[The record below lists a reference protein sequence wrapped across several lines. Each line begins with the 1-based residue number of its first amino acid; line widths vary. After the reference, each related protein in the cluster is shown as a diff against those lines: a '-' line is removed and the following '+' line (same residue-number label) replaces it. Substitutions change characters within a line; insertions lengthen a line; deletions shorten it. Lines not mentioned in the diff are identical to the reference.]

1 MNPSCFR
8 HVWINIFL
16 VNKGRRFWNCF
27 ATLREFGKGR
37 VGSLMR
43 IFNWLYFCLSMLI
56 LCACGAGGSST
67 TPAPIADAEPGNDSV
82 AGSIACGVTEQI
94 DFVEAV
100 VDSWYLWYRETA
112 VVDKSEY
119 SDPQAYLD
127 ARLAPLLAEG
137 RERNFSY
144 LTTITQDET
153 SIGSGAYIGFGFR
166 NSPPPAPPLF
176 IADVFES
183 GPAWDA
189 GVRRGMELLAV
200 DTGSGFETIEELA
213 SRGATS
219 EEVFGASEVGVVRGF
234 RLLKGSEEI
243 EVSIA
248 KAELAPPALA
258 GQPLLIESDGVTPVG
273 YVHLRQF
280 IDTALNPEAGYPS
293 LRDAAALFKDAG
305 VTDLI
310 VDLRYNGG
318 GLIRVAD
325 VFMDLLGG
333 SIAEGEASFKIQVN
347 DQHPDFN
354 EDRENWGIFD
364 VQAETISPL
373 RVAFITSRD
382 YTASASE
389 MVINGL
395 APWLE
400 VALIGENTY
409 GKQVGQFRWDM
420 HEYVDEVGRAE
431 CDVALRLTS
440 FEIVNG
446 EDMGGYHQVGLDGTG
461 RFTLCS
467 GVDDFSAAF
476 GAREESLVA
485 TALQWLEGGTCR
497 TRATASVSPY
507 KKSTADAEPNWLP
520 GRFIPGRRDESLR

>member
-1 MNPSCFR
+1 M
-8 HVWINIFL
+8 
-16 VNKGRRFWNCF
+16 
-27 ATLREFGKGR
+27 
-37 VGSLMR
+37 
-43 IFNWLYFCLSMLI
+43 
-56 LCACGAGGSST
+56 
-67 TPAPIADAEPGNDSV
+67 
-82 AGSIACGVTEQI
+82 TEQI

-100 VDSWYLWYRETA
+100 IDSWYLWYRETA
-112 VVDKSEY
+112 TVDKSEY
-119 SDPQAYLD
+119 SNPQAYLD
-127 ARLAPLLAEG
+127 ARLAPLIAEG

-144 LTTITQDET
+144 VTTIAQDET

-183 GPAWDA
+183 GPAWKA

-200 DTGSGFETIEELA
+200 DAGSGFETLEELS

-219 EEVFGASEVGVVRGF
+219 EEVFGASEIGVVRGF
-234 RLLKGSEEI
+234 RFLQGSDVI

-273 YVHLRQF
+273 YLHLRQF
-280 IDTALNPEAGYPS
+280 TETALVPEAGHPS
-293 LRDAAALFKDAG
+293 IRDAAVLFKDAG

-395 APWLE
+395 APWVD

-409 GKQVGQFRWDM
+409 GKQVGQGRWDM
-420 HEYVDEVGRAE
+420 YEYDDGLDQAE

-476 GAREESLVA
+476 GARDESLVA

-497 TRATASVSPY
+497 TRATASVSSY
-507 KKSTADAEPNWLP
+507 RKSTANAAPSWLR